1 MKGVRFLNNLI
12 FPSLNEASKVVEGKN
27 IIKILVKYG
36 YEIKRRKGSHVS
48 LSKDEIN
55 ITVVLPLTTI
65 GVYKK
70 ISRKTGIPVEE
81 FL

>member
-1 MKGVRFLNNLI
+1 MKL
-12 FPSLNEASKVVEGKN
+12 PKVIKGID
-27 IIKILVKYG
+27 IIQILVKNG

-55 ITVVLPLTTI
+55 ITIVLPLTTI
-65 GVYKK
+65 GVYRK
-70 ISRKTGIPVEE
+70 ISKKTRIPLEE

>member
-1 MKGVRFLNNLI
+1 MKL
-12 FPSLNEASKVVEGKN
+12 PKV
-27 IIKILVKYG
+27 IKGEEILKVLVKHG

-48 LSKDEIN
+48 VSNGEIH

-65 GVYKK
+65 GVYRK
-70 ISRKTGIPVEE
+70 ISKKTNISLEE

>member
-1 MKGVRFLNNLI
+1 MKL
-12 FPSLNEASKVVEGKN
+12 PKVVEGKD
-27 IIKILVKYG
+27 IIKVLVKHG

-48 LSKDEIN
+48 LSREEIN

-65 GVYKK
+65 GVYRK
-70 ISRKTGIPVEE
+70 IARKTGISVKE

>member
-1 MKGVRFLNNLI
+1 MKL
-12 FPSLNEASKVVEGKN
+12 PKVIKGID
-27 IIKILVKYG
+27 IIQILVKNG

-48 LSKDEIN
+48 LSKEEIN

-65 GVYKK
+65 GVYRK
-70 ISRKTGIPVEE
+70 ISKKTGIPLEE

>member
-1 MKGVRFLNNLI
+1 MKLPKVIKGIDIIQILI
-12 FPSLNEASKVVEGKN
+12 RN
-27 IIKILVKYG
+27 G

-55 ITVVLPLTTI
+55 ITIVLPLTTI
-65 GVYKK
+65 GVYRK
-70 ISRKTGIPVEE
+70 ISKKTGIPLEE

>member
-1 MKGVRFLNNLI
+1 MKL
-12 FPSLNEASKVVEGKN
+12 PKVVKGKD

-48 LSKDEIN
+48 LSKDNIN

-65 GVYKK
+65 GVYRK
-70 ISRKTGIPVEE
+70 ISKKTGIPLEA